1 MKISDEA
8 VEAALKV
15 VSEVTDAGFVRQILG
30 AAAPRMLAGQQA
42 ALDAVRELHTEDVFR
57 GHLSNGC
64 RICGGGVGWPC
75 PTIEA
80 LDTCDQP
87 V

>member
-30 AAAPRMLAGQQA
+30 AAAPRMLAGSA
-42 ALDAVRELHTEDVFR
+42 
-57 GHLSNGC
+57 
-64 RICGGGVGWPC
+64 
-75 PTIEA
+75 
-80 LDTCDQP
+80 
-87 V
+87 